1 MYECTNYPHI
11 LSHPTTFKNP
21 VKSLV
26 SAYVETITGSTADP
40 TINVFTGL
48 SGSKCTNNIRINEP

>member
-1 MYECTNYPHI
+1 MYKCTTYSHI

-21 VKSLV
+21 VKPLV

-40 TINVFTGL
+40 TINAFAGL
-48 SGSKCTNNIRINEP
+48 SGSKCMNNI

>member
-1 MYECTNYPHI
+1 MYKCTTYSHI

-21 VKSLV
+21 VKPLV

-40 TINVFTGL
+40 TINAFTGL
-48 SGSKCTNNIRINEP
+48 SGSKCMNNI